1 MPDTSIKV
9 AIALFMVLTPP
20 TVSFARG
27 GGGHGGGHAG
37 FSAMA
42 AFSRPAGSAGSGN
55 VPISGIPRGPANVG
69 GLHNTTVD
77 PSGIRDGARM
87 ATLPQ
92 PNIAA
97 STLPQPNMA
106 APMLPGGSRIPGA
119 LPPMTAEP
127 STLEEASGT
136 HLQPRVGQAP
146 SEKDL
151 TDPNSPANRE
161 NAALD
166 RMLDICRGC

>member
-1 MPDTSIKV
+1 MPNTSVKV

-37 FSAMA
+37 FSAMG

-87 ATLPQ
+87 T
-92 PNIAA
+92 
-97 STLPQPNMA
+97 TLPQPNMA
-106 APMLPGGSRIPGA
+106 APMLPGGSPIPAA

-127 STLEEASGT
+127 PPVLEIASGT